1 MQIASID
8 LVLVHGL
15 ADSVGRDEPHR
26 NLLASSP
33 CVVSGWLPSRYGH
46 RLPRE
51 LARESFFSLR
61 NHWPTISDRWRRVP
75 DLKRAHDPR
84 QPALGLAI
92 RAHGSGHRVSAR
104 VAVCEGLRALAHGRS
119 RDRCTLTLQVAAPLA
134 NGSFHPR
141 LAGSERTD

>member
-92 RAHGSGHRVSAR
+92 RAHGSRHRVFAR
-104 VAVCEGLRALAHGRS
+104 VAVFQTMAALSHRPCRYSFPPNPRVSAN
-119 RDRCTLTLQVAAPLA
+119 LA
-134 NGSFHPR
+134 KWVS
-141 LAGSERTD
+141 LSEIAGKAS